1 MEDAMGQK
9 IRDIMTRN
17 PVMLRGDATVQEA
30 ARAMR
35 ERDIGSVLVV
45 EDGGKLSGI
54 VTDRDIVVRG
64 VAEGKDLTR
73 TTLREVFSE
82 ALAHLTPEDEVD
94 NAIKLM
100 AKKGIRRIPVIEG
113 DRAVGVISL
122 GDLALARDADSAL
135 GSISAKSPNN

>member
-1 MEDAMGQK
+1 MGQK